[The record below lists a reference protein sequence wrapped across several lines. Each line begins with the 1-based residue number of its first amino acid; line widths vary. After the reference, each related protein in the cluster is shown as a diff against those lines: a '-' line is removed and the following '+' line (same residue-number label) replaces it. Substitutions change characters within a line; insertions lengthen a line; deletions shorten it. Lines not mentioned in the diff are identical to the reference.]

1 MTKLEDK
8 QQKNH
13 TDYWAKSWMK
23 TFNESWLFID
33 SKNEPNDII
42 AEEIT
47 KLQYD
52 DEINYDSM
60 LWYVKG
66 FSYASSKEVN

>member
-1 MTKLEDK
+1 
-8 QQKNH
+8 
-13 TDYWAKSWMK
+13 MK

-52 DEINYDSM
+52 DESNYDSM